1 MTVSMRSM
9 RTVFS
14 RGGERQ
20 QSQEGRDWMLV
31 CLNFDAGEQRVAT
44 METHEGARVFGK
56 SFLTD
61 RRLICTRR
69 TPQGLYVAH
78 STCSLAD
85 AVTVTAFPREKTMV
99 VHADRQP
106 TDLIV
111 RARSRKVSTAQFE
124 RFAGAV
130 RDGVAAVTP

>member
-1 MTVSMRSM
+1 MTVSMRK
-9 RTVFS
+9 VFS
-14 RGGERQ
+14 RTGERQ
-20 QSQEGRDWMLV
+20 SEDGRDWMLV
-31 CLNFDAGEQRVAT
+31 CLNFDAGEQRVAM
-44 METHEGARVFGK
+44 METHEGGRVFGK

-69 TPQGLYVAH
+69 TPHGLFVAH

-85 AVTVTAFPREKTMV
+85 AITVTAFPLDKTLV

-111 RARSRKVSTAQFE
+111 RARSRKVSSAQFE
-124 RFAGAV
+124 RFAGMV
-130 RDGVAAVTP
+130 RDRVAA